1 MASKTPPA
9 SSGSVSAI
17 ARLQLRASGNGD
29 EVVRRSIKPDN
40 GADGGAD
47 GQTVHAPDG
56 HPGIFCDK
64 EGRPRVLRGVTVYSG
79 APRLAELAGL
89 IGFETVWIEMEH
101 GPTDY
106 ALAEHICM
114 AAEVAGAIPTIRVS

>member
-1 MASKTPPA
+1 MYFVTPVPAKARPGAFSIYFEWRLPAFFNSLSIKLLTARAIQRTLPQAVQPSASVTMASKTPPA

-17 ARLQLRASGNGD
+17 ARLQLPTSGNGD

-47 GQTVHAPDG
+47 GQTVHASDG

-64 EGRPRVLRGVTVYSG
+64 EGR
-79 APRLAELAGL
+79 
-89 IGFETVWIEMEH
+89 
-101 GPTDY
+101 
-106 ALAEHICM
+106 
-114 AAEVAGAIPTIRVS
+114 